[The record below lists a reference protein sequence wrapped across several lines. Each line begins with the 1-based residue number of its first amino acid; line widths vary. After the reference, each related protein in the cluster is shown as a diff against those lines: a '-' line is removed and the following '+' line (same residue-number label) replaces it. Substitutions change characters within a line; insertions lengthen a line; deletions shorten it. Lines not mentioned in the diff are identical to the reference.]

1 MTDMIRETQA
11 NHHVSQ
17 TPMMN
22 PAQMSNINVGAG
34 ERYISLLGGVAMIW
48 LAMRQRGMATL
59 LMSLIG
65 GEMIYRGVTGNCPI
79 YSALKIN
86 TAVKTNEQAVS
97 VPHEQGIHVTK
108 SVTINRPVEDL
119 YSFWRNFENL
129 PRIMNHLESVRV
141 MDADGKR
148 SHWVAKA
155 PLGAKVEWD
164 AEIVNEVRNEVIGW
178 RSLANAQVAN
188 AGSVRFRPAAGGRG
202 TEVRV
207 TLEYTPPAGKVGAAI
222 ARLLGEEPEIQVED
236 DLRRFKQLMESG
248 EISTTDGQPSGP
260 FMP

>member
-1 MTDMIRETQA
+1 MADMIRESQPNQRVGQA
-11 NHHVSQ
+11 
-17 TPMMN
+17 PLMN

-79 YSALKIN
+79 YSGLKIN

-108 SVTINRPVEDL
+108 SVTINRPVEEL

-129 PRIMNHLESVRV
+129 PRIMNHLESVTIQ
-141 MDADGKR
+141 DADGKR

-155 PLGAKVEWD
+155 PLGATVEWD

-178 RSLANAQVAN
+178 RSLANAQIAN
-188 AGSVRFRPAAGGRG
+188 AGSVRFRPATGGRG
-202 TEVRV
+202 TEVRI
-207 TLEYTPPAGKVGAAI
+207 TLEYMPPAGKLGVAM
-222 ARLLGEEPEIQVED
+222 ARLLGEEPELQVED

-248 EISTTDGQPSGP
+248 EVSTTDGQPSGP
-260 FMP
+260 LMP

>member
-1 MTDMIRETQA
+1 MTEMTQKSQPA
-11 NHHVSQ
+11 YRVGQ

-22 PAQMSNINVGAG
+22 PDKMSSLNVGAG
-34 ERYISLLGGVAMIW
+34 ERYLSLLGGVAMIW
-48 LAMRQRGMATL
+48 LALRRRSMAGV
-59 LMSLIG
+59 LMSLVG
-65 GEMIYRGVTGNCPI
+65 GEMVYRGVTGSCPI

-97 VPHEQGIHVTK
+97 VPRQQGIHVTR
-108 SVTINRPVEDL
+108 SVTINRPVEEL
-119 YSFWRNFENL
+119 YAFWRNFENL
-129 PRIMNHLESVRV
+129 PRIMEHLESVTV
-141 MDADGKR
+141 MDNNR

-188 AGSVRFRPAAGGRG
+188 AGSVRFRAAPGGRG

-207 TLEYTPPAGKVGAAI
+207 TLEYTLPAGKLGAAV
-222 ARLLGEEPEIQVED
+222 ARLLGEAPEIQVDE

-248 EISTTDGQPSGP
+248 EPATTDGQPSGP